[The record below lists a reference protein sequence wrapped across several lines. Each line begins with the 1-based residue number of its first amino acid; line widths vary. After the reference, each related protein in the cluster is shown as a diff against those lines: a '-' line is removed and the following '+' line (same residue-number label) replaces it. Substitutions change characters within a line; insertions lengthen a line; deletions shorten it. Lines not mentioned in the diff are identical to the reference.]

1 MESDLTR
8 QPVVELESVSRR
20 FGATLALDS
29 VSLRVPEGV
38 VFGLVGTNGAGK
50 TTLIKHV
57 MGQLRAAR
65 GRVSVF
71 GLDPATHP
79 TQVLAQIGYLS
90 ETGELP
96 EWMRLHE
103 LLRFTRAFYPGWD
116 ESYADSLLR
125 TFELSPE
132 KRVQQLSK
140 GQRARLGL
148 VLALAPRP
156 RLLVLDEPSSGL
168 DPLVRRDILRAII
181 RTIAEEGRTVIFSSH
196 LLEEVERVADH
207 VAIIDRGR
215 VIQNDDLETLKA
227 SFHRVVLR
235 FDTPVSGRPL
245 IDGCFNW
252 QGSDRQWSTYYRG
265 ASREIEER
273 IRGSGAEVI
282 DWQAPTLPEI
292 FLALL
297 DARRSGIGSQA

>member
-1 MESDLTR
+1 MESDSSR
-8 QPVVELESVSRR
+8 RPVVELESVSRQ
-20 FGATLALDS
+20 FGATLALDNVS
-29 VSLRVPEGV
+29 VRVPEGV

-57 MGQLRAAR
+57 MGQLRAVR
-65 GRVSVF
+65 GRVSIF
-71 GLDPATHP
+71 GLDPARHP
-79 TQVLAQIGYLS
+79 AQVLSRIGYLS

-116 ESYADSLLR
+116 ESYVDSLVR
-125 TFELSPE
+125 TFELNRDN
-132 KRVQQLSK
+132 RVNQLSK

-181 RTIAEEGRTVIFSSH
+181 RTIAEEGRTVVFSSH
-196 LLEEVERVADH
+196 LLDEVERVADH
-207 VAIIDRGR
+207 VAIIDGGCI
-215 VIQNDDLETLKA
+215 IQNDDLASMKA
-227 SFHRVVLR
+227 NFHRVVLH
-235 FDTPVSGRPL
+235 FNTPVRDRPF

-252 QGSDRQWSTYYRG
+252 QGSEHQWSTYFRG
-265 ASREIEER
+265 PSQELEER
-273 IRGSGAEVI
+273 IRRCGGEVV
-282 DWQAPTLPEI
+282 DRHSPTLTEI
-292 FLALL
+292 FLALV
-297 DARRSGIGSQA
+297 DSRHSATRGHA